1 MRKTVLAALLLVLV
15 AALTT
20 TATTATSATVGVQI
34 TRLGFVPRNVTI
46 RMGDTVT
53 WTNADTVAHRVVFRQ
68 RTGLQCPQPLV
79 IQPAQSGSCTFT
91 QAGRFAYDDPTQRGA
106 GFRGTVTVEQ
116 GPLGVTLQAAP
127 RLVTYGGRTTLSGAV
142 STAQSGQRVDVLAQP
157 CGQAQSR
164 IATVTTTTAGAYT
177 YSAQPLLTTTY
188 QARFRSASSPAVAVR
203 VRPRI
208 RLGKVARTRYSV
220 RVTAA
225 IGFRGRLVYLQR
237 YNATRR
243 TWITVR
249 RAALRTVV
257 AGIAPTRTTS
267 VTIRVRL
274 RAGLRVRVVMPQA
287 QVGACYAPGRSNI
300 IRS

>member
-1 MRKTVLAALLLVLV
+1 MRKTVLPALLLVLAGA
-15 AALTT
+15 AALAA
-20 TATTATSATVGVQI
+20 TATTATVGVQI
-34 TRLGFVPRNVTI
+34 TRLGFVPRTVTVRI
-46 RMGDTVT
+46 GDTVT
-53 WTNADTVAHRVVFRQ
+53 WTNADTVAHQVVFRQ
-68 RTGLQCPQPLV
+68 RTGLQCAQPLV

-91 QAGRFAYDDPTQRGA
+91 RAGRFAYEDPTQRGG
-106 GFRGTVTVEQ
+106 GFRGTITVEQ

-142 STAQSGQRVDVLAQP
+142 STAESGQRVDVLAQP

-177 YSAQPLLTTTY
+177 YSVQPLLTTTY

-208 RLGKVARTRYSV
+208 RLGKVARTRYSI

-225 IGFRGRLVYLQR
+225 AGFRGRIVHLQR

-243 TWITVR
+243 TWVTVR
-249 RAALRTVV
+249 RPALRTVV

-267 VTIRVRL
+267 VTVRVRL
-274 RAGLRVRVVMPQA
+274 RARLRLRVVMTQS
-287 QVGACYAPGRSNI
+287 QVGACYAPGRSNTI
-300 IRS
+300 FS

>member
-1 MRKTVLAALLLVLV
+1 MRKLVLPALLVALAAALV
-15 AALTT
+15 AP
-20 TATTATSATVGVQI
+20 ATTATVGVQI
-34 TRLGFVPRNVTI
+34 TRLGFVPRAVTI
-46 RMGDTVT
+46 RAGDTVT
-53 WTNADTVAHRVVFRQ
+53 WTNADTVAHQVVFRQ

-79 IQPAQSGSCTFT
+79 IQPAQAGSCTFT
-91 QAGRFAYDDPTQRGA
+91 RSGRFAYEDPTQRGG

-116 GPLGVTLQAAP
+116 GPLAVTLQAVP
-127 RLVTYGGRTTLSGAV
+127 RLVTYGGRATLSGAV
-142 STAQSGQRVDVLAQP
+142 STAEGGQRVEVLAQP
-157 CGQAQSR
+157 CGQTQSR
-164 IATVTTTTAGAYT
+164 IATVTTTAAGAY
-177 YSAQPLLTTTY
+177 SHVAQPLRTTTY
-188 QARFRSASSPAVAVR
+188 QARFRSASTPGVAVR

-208 RLGKVARTRYSV
+208 RLAKVARARYSV

-257 AGIAPTRTTS
+257 AGIAPTRKTS

-274 RAGLRVRVVMPQA
+274 RGGLRLRVVMPQA
-287 QVGACYAPGRSNI
+287 QVGACYAAGRSNTI
-300 IRS
+300 VN